1 MEGRLGCER
10 RRISGCAG
18 SAAGVVDPG
27 LDRHLGR
34 FRRPGIA
41 LGVLGVVIIEDG
53 LALPGDLAIA
63 AVEDADRRSRWNAAA
78 SGS

>member
-1 MEGRLGCER
+1 
-10 RRISGCAG
+10 
-18 SAAGVVDPG
+18 
-27 LDRHLGR
+27 
-34 FRRPGIA
+34 
-41 LGVLGVVIIEDG
+41 VLGVVIIEDG